1 MSGSDGELTE
11 LRRRLMETEERCLNA
26 VDAVHGAM
34 AQAAQ
39 AKRDAEEYFHRLDI
53 RERELRRLKEFLG
66 FELETPL
73 DDVLSTLEQRPRAR

>member
-1 MSGSDGELTE
+1 MSGSGGELTE
-11 LRRRLMETEERCLNA
+11 LHQRLMETEERCLNA

-53 RERELRRLKEFLG
+53 RERELRRLKGFLG
-66 FELETPL
+66 FELETPI
-73 DDVLSTLEQRPRAR
+73 DEVLLTLEQRPGIR